1 MVENLPPKLTNVEM
15 EERDTLTQP
24 STWWPCQFPP
34 NFPTRTAMIR
44 WLRNIPQRSSRRLP
58 KRPMAHTLV
67 DTPTSCV
74 HIENTRHDEP
84 HVVVE
89 AHGLDED
96 RRVVMSG
103 R

>member
-1 MVENLPPKLTNVEM
+1 MVALPVPTKLPNQNGDDQVAHEHSPKE
-15 EERDTLTQP
+15 QSP
-24 STWWPCQFPP
+24 S
-34 NFPTRTAMIR
+34 A
-44 WLRNIPQRSSRRLP
+44 